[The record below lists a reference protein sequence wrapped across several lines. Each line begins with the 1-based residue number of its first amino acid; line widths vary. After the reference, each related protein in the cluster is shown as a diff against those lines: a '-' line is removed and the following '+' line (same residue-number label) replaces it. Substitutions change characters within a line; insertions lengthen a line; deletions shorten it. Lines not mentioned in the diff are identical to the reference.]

1 MLNEFITIKE
11 NVQTQIVEK
20 KSKFIANLFYIENPK
35 QAEESIK
42 AIKKQYFDA
51 KHNCVAYRVINETGQ
66 IIEKSND
73 DGEPSGTAGSPMLS
87 ILQKNNLINVLVIVT
102 RYFGGILLGTGGL
115 VRAYSESTLSAI
127 QKATKIEK
135 HLGEIYEITLNYS
148 EFDNFRY
155 YCKKN
160 QININNVEYKEDIV
174 CRIEIE
180 ENKKDRFIR
189 EYKTKKLNIKNL
201 QYLSK
206 KYIDKSKSNNSFYE

>member
-1 MLNEFITIKE
+1 MG
-11 NVQTQIVEK
+11 V
-20 KSKFIANLFYIENPK
+20 
-35 QAEESIK
+35 
-42 AIKKQYFDA
+42 
-51 KHNCVAYRVINETGQ
+51 
-66 IIEKSND
+66 
-73 DGEPSGTAGSPMLS
+73 
-87 ILQKNNLINVLVIVT
+87 
-102 RYFGGILLGTGGL
+102 
-115 VRAYSESTLSAI
+115 
-127 QKATKIEK
+127 
-135 HLGEIYEITLNYS
+135 IYEITLNYS

-180 ENKKDRFIR
+180 ENIKDRCIR